1 MSAPTTLELL
11 WGGSP
16 RPKRGPKPSLSLE
29 RIVTEAIAL
38 ADADGLASLSMQ
50 RLAERLGCAKMAL
63 YRYIPGKAE
72 LTALM
77 LDAALGPAPTPP
89 VQGDRPEQG
98 GAGNG
103 AEAYWRVALRAWAVA
118 VFEQMC
124 AHPWALE
131 VAVGVRPLGPC
142 EVGWFEAGLEPLGDS
157 GLSGAER
164 LDALA
169 LLSGHARSLAQQARS
184 AGGEELE
191 DGMTRQLGETLA
203 AHADRYPATIAA
215 FAESDAPG
223 DRNNALHFGID
234 RILDGLGVLI
244 SRHRSDSVPQKPDA

>member
-1 MSAPTTLELL
+1 
-11 WGGSP
+11 
-16 RPKRGPKPSLSLE
+16 
-29 RIVTEAIAL
+29 
-38 ADADGLASLSMQ
+38 
-50 RLAERLGCAKMAL
+50 MAL

-77 LDAALGPAPTPP
+77 LDAALGPAPAPP
-89 VQGDRPEQG
+89 DQGDRPERGGMPGAVGTPSAKGTPGAEGTPGAGSMSGAGSVLGQGDAAGVGTVVGQG

-244 SRHRSDSVPQKPDA
+244 SRHRGDSVPQKPDA

>member
-1 MSAPTTLELL
+1 
-11 WGGSP
+11 
-16 RPKRGPKPSLSLE
+16 
-29 RIVTEAIAL
+29 
-38 ADADGLASLSMQ
+38 
-50 RLAERLGCAKMAL
+50 
-63 YRYIPGKAE
+63 
-72 LTALM
+72 M
-77 LDAALGPAPTPP
+77 LDAAMGLAPAPPGQGDGPEHGGMPGAVGTPGAKRTPSAGPAPGAESTPGP
-89 VQGDRPEQG
+89 KGMPGAKGMAGAGSTPGAGSALGQGDTAGVGPG
-98 GAGNG
+98 GAGGG

-131 VAVGVRPLGPC
+131 VAVGVRPLGPN
-142 EVGWFEAGLEPLGDS
+142 EVGWFEAGLAPLGDS

-169 LLSGHARSLAQQARS
+169 LLSGHARSLAQQVRS
-184 AGGEELE
+184 AGGRDLE
-191 DGMTRQLGETLA
+191 NGMTRQLGETLA

-244 SRHRSDSVPQKPDA
+244 SRHRE

>member
-11 WGGSP
+11 WSGSP

-38 ADADGLASLSMQ
+38 ADTDGLASLSMQ

-63 YRYIPGKAE
+63 YRYVPGKAE

-77 LDAALGPAPTPP
+77 LDAAMGPAPTPP
-89 VQGDRPEQG
+89 EQG
-98 GAGNG
+98 GAGAG
-103 AEAYWRVALRAWAVA
+103 AEPYWRVALRAWAVA
-118 VFEQMC
+118 VFEQMR
-124 AHPWALE
+124 AHPWVHE
-131 VAVGVRPLGPC
+131 VAVGVRPLGPY

-157 GLSGAER
+157 GLSGGER

-169 LLSGHARSLAQQARS
+169 LLSGHARSLAQQVRS
-184 AGGEELE
+184 VGGEDLE

-244 SRHRSDSVPQKPDA
+244 SRHRE